1 MKIENQKWA
10 GVKSL
15 RLLIVVAGVVL
26 GQAILN
32 GPSLIGQRIL
42 LPLDL
47 LALPGMY
54 IPQTAETAKI
64 VPHNFMLVDLIDVYE
79 PARRFAASEIHQG
92 RFPLWAPYQYGGVP
106 FVWPKYSLF
115 LFLESCVESPVVL
128 AWVQLLA
135 ALVAGGGMYLFC
147 RHTLRVSFWPA
158 AVCAW
163 CYPLTAF
170 FVLWQG
176 SYVPLPV
183 CWLPWIFLC
192 VDKIVRGGGALVIVG
207 LSVVTFLV
215 LTSGAIDIACQ
226 VLLGSGFFALWRLWT
241 VHGRKRRCQKPRLAA
256 AMLVIG
262 WSLGFFLAAPHL
274 LPLLQYAETG
284 ARMES
289 RSKGKEVRPP
299 IGLTAAPQVIL
310 PEIYGDTETGSAFI
324 PPQYETNLLE
334 SPSAAYSGVLA
345 TLLVAPL
352 AWCSRRRRAINAF
365 WLFLALFGVS
375 WCVDIPGFVQLLR
388 LPGMNMMSHNR
399 LTFLTSFA
407 ILSMT
412 AIGLDRL
419 LRRSLKRRW
428 WFWLPAVLLA
438 GCFTWCIYR
447 SYVLPEPLATQLENE
462 LLHGQASQTILSLH
476 DLRQIQAWFTLHYA
490 VMALLCG
497 LGFAGWSFLWFQ
509 KSAQFRLFFILAIF
523 LVGDLLWFDY
533 GRNPQCDPA
542 LYYPKIPV
550 LDEIAKSIPGR
561 VMGFHCLQASL
572 ASMAG
577 LTDIRGAD
585 AVDPARMVAL
595 LQRASEPIG
604 KSSSAT
610 QVLSPKGLI
619 LPPSNIQLSP
629 ILNMLNVRYVIFRGT
644 PREFMHFPFQ
654 GDDYWALIN
663 SNVLPR
669 VFVPKSVQNVS
680 NADDEL
686 QQIAPEQFDAA
697 KTTFVESPIQ
707 LPADC
712 RGAAHITNET
722 PTHIAISV
730 KMETAGL
737 VVLAD
742 NWDKG
747 WRALYNGNSVPIL
760 RANYAIRGV
769 VVPAGSGTLEF
780 IYRPAALMVGLWLA
794 GFAATV
800 LLCWLVVLWIQ
811 NRNKSKT
818 PLKSNLQINRAC
830 SHC

>member
-10 GVKSL
+10 GGKSL
-15 RLLIVVAGVVL
+15 RLLIVVAGVAL
-26 GQAILN
+26 GQAILY

-54 IPQTAETAKI
+54 IPQTVETAKI

-79 PARRFAASEIHQG
+79 PARQFAASEIHQG

-115 LFLESCVESPVVL
+115 LFLESCVKSPVVL

-147 RHTLRVSFWPA
+147 RQTLRVSFWPA

-176 SYVPLPV
+176 SAVPLPV

-192 VDKIVRGGGALVIVG
+192 VDKIARRGGGALAIVG
-207 LSVVTFLV
+207 LSVVTFLI
-215 LTSGAIDIACQ
+215 LTSGGIDVACQ
-226 VLLGSGFFALWRLWT
+226 VLLGSGFFALWCLWIA
-241 VHGRKRRCQKPRLAA
+241 HGRKRRCQKPKLAV
-256 AMLVIG
+256 AMLIVG

-274 LPLLQYAETG
+274 LPLLQYAKTG
-284 ARMES
+284 ARLQS
-289 RSKGKEVRPP
+289 RSKGAEVRPP
-299 IGLTAAPQVIL
+299 IGVTAAPQVIL
-310 PEIYGDTETGSAFI
+310 PEIYGDTATGSAFI
-324 PPQYETNLLE
+324 PLQYETNLLE
-334 SPSAAYSGVLA
+334 SPSAAYAGVLA

-352 AWCSRRRRAINAF
+352 AWCRRRHRAINAF

-375 WCVDIPGFVQLLR
+375 WCLDIPGFVQLLR

-407 ILSMT
+407 ILSLT
-412 AIGLDRL
+412 AIGLDCL

-462 LLHGQASQTILSLH
+462 LLHGQASRTIFSLH

-497 LGFAGWSFLWFQ
+497 LGFAGWLFLWFQ
-509 KSAQFRLFFILAIF
+509 KSAQFRLFPILAII

-561 VMGFHCLQASL
+561 VMGFHCLQAAL

-577 LTDIRGAD
+577 LNDIRGAD
-585 AVDPARMVAL
+585 GFDPGRMVAL
-595 LQRASEPIG
+595 VQRASEPIN
-604 KSSSAT
+604 KASSAT
-610 QVLSPKGLI
+610 QVLSPKGRI
-619 LPPSNIQLSP
+619 LPPDNIQLSP

-644 PREFMHFPFQ
+644 PQESMHFPFQ
-654 GDDYWALIN
+654 GDDYWALVN

-669 VFVPKSVQNVS
+669 VFVPESVQTVS

-686 QQIAPEQFDAA
+686 QQIASQQFDAA
-697 KTTFVESPIQ
+697 KTTFVESPVQ

-712 RGAAHITNET
+712 RGTAHITNEI
-722 PTHIAISV
+722 PTHITISV
-730 KMETAGL
+730 KMETPG
-737 VVLAD
+737 
-742 NWDKG
+742 
-747 WRALYNGNSVPIL
+747 
-760 RANYAIRGV
+760 
-769 VVPAGSGTLEF
+769 
-780 IYRPAALMVGLWLA
+780 
-794 GFAATV
+794 
-800 LLCWLVVLWIQ
+800 
-811 NRNKSKT
+811 
-818 PLKSNLQINRAC
+818 
-830 SHC
+830 

>member
-10 GVKSL
+10 GGKFL
-15 RLLIVVAGVVL
+15 RLLMVVAGVVL
-26 GQAILN
+26 GQAILY
-32 GPSLIGQRIL
+32 GPSLIGQSIL

-54 IPQTAETAKI
+54 IPQTAQTAKI
-64 VPHNFMLVDLIDVYE
+64 VPHNLMLVDLIDVYE

-115 LFLESCVESPVVL
+115 LFLESCVKSPVVL
-128 AWVQLLA
+128 ARVQLLA

-226 VLLGSGFFALWRLWT
+226 VLLGSGIFALWRLWT
-241 VHGRKRRCQKPRLAA
+241 VHRRKRRCQKPRLAA

-334 SPSAAYSGVLA
+334 SPSAAYAGVLA

-509 KSAQFRLFFILAIF
+509 KSAQFRLFSILAIF

-577 LTDIRGAD
+577 LNDIRGCD

-686 QQIAPEQFDAA
+686 QQIASEQFDAA